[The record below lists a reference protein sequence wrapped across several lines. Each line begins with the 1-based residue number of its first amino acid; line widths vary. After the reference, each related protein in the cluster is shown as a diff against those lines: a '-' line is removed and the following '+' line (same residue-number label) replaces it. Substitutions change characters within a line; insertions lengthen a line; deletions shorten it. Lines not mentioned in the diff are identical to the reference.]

1 MTWSCFLLS
10 FLAVLPGP
18 GPAPSTPAPLDV
30 FEKLPEKLEGYRRV
44 PASERFDHE
53 TLYQHIDGHAELYL
67 SFGFRELLVLRYD
80 RDGEAPIEVEIYDMG
95 RSQDAFGVFAHGM
108 ERAEREVGQDSQYLS
123 GMLTFWKDRF
133 VVTVTAYP
141 ETEPRRRAVYA
152 LARTIAG
159 LIKKDGA
166 LPGVVRRLPREGLA
180 AESVRYFRHPVWLN
194 SAYQIS
200 DGNPLAL
207 GPDTDAALARYKTGD
222 NRHLLVLV
230 EYPDERRAAAA
241 EQSARKEILGDQPG
255 PVRRPDGRYAAL
267 CRKKNRLALV
277 FYAPDEKTARA
288 ALERAAE
295 REAR

>member
-1 MTWSCFLLS
+1 MTWGCFTLFSLALL
-10 FLAVLPGP
+10 LGP
-18 GPAPSTPAPLDV
+18 DPAQSTSAPLDV
-30 FEKLPEKLEGYRRV
+30 FGKLPEKFEGYRRA
-44 PASERFDHE
+44 PAAERFDHE

-67 SFGFRELLVLRYD
+67 SFGFRALSVLRYD
-80 RDGEAPIEVEIYDMG
+80 REGEAPIEVEIYDMG

-108 ERAEREVGQDSQYLS
+108 ERAEHEVGQGSQYLA

-152 LARTIAG
+152 LARAIAG

-166 LPGVVRRLPREGLA
+166 LPGVVRRLPREGLV

-207 GPDTDAALARYKTGD
+207 GPDTDAALARYGAGD

-230 EYPDERRAAAA
+230 EYPDEKRAALA
-241 EQSARKEILGDQPG
+241 ESSARSEILGDQPG
-255 PVRRPDGRYAAL
+255 PARRPDGRYAAL
-267 CRKKNRLALV
+267 WRKKNRLALV
-277 FYAPDEKTARA
+277 FFAPDEKTARA
-288 ALERAAE
+288 ALERAAA